1 MRVVIAESSLR
12 DGRKL
17 AAEIESLLPSADVLL
32 YSDPDAAI
40 AGIKNHLPDVV
51 VTAPKVGG
59 VDGPDF
65 LARVRDLDGID
76 AKLVGGVDQPD
87 ADMSIRYVDAGAAL
101 VVLRPVNR
109 LSLRAALRHRGAG
122 IS

>member
-40 AGIKNHLPDVV
+40 AGIKNHQPDVV
-51 VTAPKVGG
+51 VAAPKVGG
-59 VDGPDF
+59 LDGPDF
-65 LARVRDLDGID
+65 LARVRDLEGID

-87 ADMSIRYVDAGAAL
+87 AG
-101 VVLRPVNR
+101 
-109 LSLRAALRHRGAG
+109 ALRRCRCGTRRPSAGQPALAARGTAP
-122 IS
+122 SRRRHLLTP

>member
-32 YSDPDAAI
+32 YADPDAALV
-40 AGIKNHLPDVV
+40 GIKNHQPDVV
-51 VTAPKVGG
+51 VAAPKVGEL
-59 VDGPDF
+59 DGPDF
-65 LARVRDLDGID
+65 LARVRDLEGID

-87 ADMSIRYVDAGAAL
+87 ADMSVRYVDAGAAL

-109 LSLRAALRHRGAG
+109 LSLRAALRHAAGG